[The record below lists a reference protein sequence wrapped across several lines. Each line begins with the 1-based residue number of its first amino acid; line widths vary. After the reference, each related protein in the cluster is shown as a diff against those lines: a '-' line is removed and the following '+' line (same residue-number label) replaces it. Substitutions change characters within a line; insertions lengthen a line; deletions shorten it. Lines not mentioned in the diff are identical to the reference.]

1 MIGSRILGGSY
12 PGAAKYPATTR
23 GSRKEAAAA
32 LATTT
37 THSSLIVYSGRS
49 LERTTALCAH
59 GGRLAG
65 ALDVLRFAQTK
76 AANVTGTAAAAKTA
90 VQVAACGGQQ
100 LLHSAARTARSCFGP
115 FPRLTAAITDVVRR
129 GGGQS
134 GQNRRRLATGCRYA
148 HTGLRWS
155 GLSSARSPRSSHQ
168 RLLVYGLGRTLRH
181 QHGLHTQIEFAQYLV
196 VSVLHSTQLL
206 LHQRLIERASRMGA
220 HCTSQMVPAAGLQGS
235 RIDLLVEVLA
245 LTHARFGGQLVVAR
259 LVGLQGGRA
268 HQLFVLLAL

>member
-1 MIGSRILGGSY
+1 MDAIAACNPVIGSRILGGSY

-155 GLSSARSPRSSHQ
+155 GLSSARSPDPDPSGCWSIDLGGLSGISMASTLKLSSPNILWCLFCTRRSSSS
-168 RLLVYGLGRTLRH
+168 T
-181 QHGLHTQIEFAQYLV
+181 
-196 VSVLHSTQLL
+196 SV
-206 LHQRLIERASRMGA
+206 
-220 HCTSQMVPAAGLQGS
+220 
-235 RIDLLVEVLA
+235 
-245 LTHARFGGQLVVAR
+245 
-259 LVGLQGGRA
+259 
-268 HQLFVLLAL
+268 